1 VRVTDFSRQ
10 LQLSANVPL
19 LKSIMSSVKTHPAVQ
34 QILDKVN
41 YYIAQLDKELAKYAP
56 FHQFEQTTQVPKAY
70 AVLGVV
76 FLLFL
81 SLFINAFALP
91 VSNLVGWALPAY
103 YSVKALDTP
112 GHEDDIQWL
121 TYWVVFGSFTFV
133 ESFALRAVLYY
144 LPFYFV
150 FKTLFIVWLQLPVTK
165 GARTLYN
172 SVLRPLVAN
181 ASKAPTSSGTVPR
194 SATNIAADLR
204 AQVNS
209 ATEE

>member
-1 VRVTDFSRQ
+1 
-10 LQLSANVPL
+10 
-19 LKSIMSSVKTHPAVQ
+19 MSSVKTHPAVQ

-41 YYIAQLDKELAKYAP
+41 YYIAQLDKEVLCP
-56 FHQFEQTTQVPKAY
+56 VPPVRTDNTSPQGY

-150 FKTLFIVWLQLPVTK
+150 FKTLFIVWLQLP